1 MREVGG
7 VLSKQAKFRIQH
19 MKPAQLKR
27 LSDAVTIM
35 ESAQVITVRRA
46 IMIDR
51 YIETHGGRKAK
62 R

>member
-1 MREVGG
+1 VVQ
-7 VLSKQAKFRIQH
+7 VLSKEAKYRIQH
-19 MKPAQLKR
+19 MRPAMLKK
-27 LSDAVTIM
+27 LSDAVTVL

-46 IMIDR
+46 IAIDR